1 MNIFFRVTCFPRLSE
16 RWLIFFPR
24 WSSVCFFFGTIML
37 AGYFFHNH
45 PLLSSRLKS
54 QMSTPKGEGI
64 MTSLCMGNNRLHFHA
79 VSSIRLFKI
88 CCIMTKKADKISVS
102 VVHKQ
107 HFGVQFWNFETS
119 PVSDPCIKYW
129 KNRQYIDCH
138 TSFFTRVF
146 HYYKNYYVFTWWSR
160 NPQG

>member
-24 WSSVCFFFGTIML
+24 WSSVCLFFGTIML

-64 MTSLCMGNNRLHFHA
+64 TRTSLCMGNNRLHFHA

-88 CCIMTKKADKISVS
+88 CCIMTKEADKISVS

-107 HFGVQFWNFETS
+107 HFGATLSSLMNNCFNFEILRLPRYQILASSTERIAS
-119 PVSDPCIKYW
+119 I
-129 KNRQYIDCH
+129 
-138 TSFFTRVF
+138 
-146 HYYKNYYVFTWWSR
+146 
-160 NPQG
+160 